1 MNIKRMTSAVVC
13 AALLL
18 LPPFLCVL
26 LRVLDAFAA
35 LE

>member
-1 MNIKRMTSAVVC
+1 MDIKRMTSAVIC

-18 LPPFLCVL
+18 LPPFVYVL

-35 LE
+35 VE

>member
-1 MNIKRMTSAVVC
+1 MDIKRMISAVVC

-18 LPPFLCVL
+18 LPSFVYVL